1 MEFYEV
7 SSDFEMRFAKFM
19 LLLLGFQ
26 GFLWDL
32 MEVEWNF
39 SGGAKLVL
47 SSGSPTWQSGI
58 IDSTYDLSEI
68 LVMLWDFIAFHWCG
82 LVVHIEVMV
91 ASAAMATACW
101 ATHPTLP
108 WLPLTPQTHQHRDL
122 W

>member
-1 MEFYEV
+1 MKV
-7 SSDFEMRFAKFM
+7 SDSLSDDVRFTFGM
-19 LLLLGFQ
+19 FCGQLH
-26 GFLWDL
+26 
-32 MEVEWNF
+32 
-39 SGGAKLVL
+39 
-47 SSGSPTWQSGI
+47 
-58 IDSTYDLSEI
+58 
-68 LVMLWDFIAFHWCG
+68 FIAFHWCG